1 MNTREF
7 WAAEADKMRD
17 KSAALD
23 AVDYSPKTSLDKE
36 RDGAIIDEN
45 GRFKQIDGTVNY
57 YFKERKEENLICTKN
72 SWAKDK
78 TIPKQYI
85 KALASR
91 IGANEIANLS
101 DENIKFPGDSGVA
114 EIVGTVAE
122 IVGTLDAIRSKGVSE
137 DGVPSFLIKFTED
150 SKGILNVYNSED
162 CFDYYRLGSVL
173 VHENRHIRQ
182 VKILYK
188 SLFAKESSGREQEML
203 ITTFAGIKV
212 AMENDAYRVQEEFG
226 KINKAFNASK
236 LNLFLSNRKKKSYDD
251 EVKRLLQVLK
261 KTSLEGIYKQQFE
274 EAIKNWEEVFRK
286 N

>member
-7 WAAEADKMRD
+7 WAAEADRMRD

-23 AVDYSPKTSLDKE
+23 AVDHKTKTSLDQE
-36 RDGAIIDEN
+36 RDGAIIDAN
-45 GRFKQIDGTVNY
+45 GLFRQIDGTLNY
-57 YFKERKEENLICTKN
+57 YFIERKEENLICTKN
-72 SWAKDK
+72 SWAMNKA
-78 TIPKQYI
+78 IPKQYI
-85 KALASR
+85 KALASK
-91 IGANEIANLS
+91 IGATEIANLS

-114 EIVGTVAE
+114 EIVGT
-122 IVGTLDAIRSKGVSE
+122 LDAIRSKGVSE
-137 DGVPSFLIKFTED
+137 DGVPSFYIKFTED

-173 VHENRHIRQ
+173 VHESRHIRQ

-188 SLFAKESSGREQEML
+188 SLFAKESSGREQPML
-203 ITTFAGIKV
+203 ITTFAGIRV

-251 EVKRLLQVLK
+251 EVKRLLQVLN